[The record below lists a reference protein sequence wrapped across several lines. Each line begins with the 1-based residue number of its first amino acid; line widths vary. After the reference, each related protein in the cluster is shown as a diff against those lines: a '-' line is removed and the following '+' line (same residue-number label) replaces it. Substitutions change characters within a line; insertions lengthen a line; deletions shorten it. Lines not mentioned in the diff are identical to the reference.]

1 MKQNFFWNSLAFS
14 MIQWM
19 LAIWSLVPLPF
30 LNPTCTSRSSQLM
43 YCWSLAW
50 RKLNINLLAC
60 EMNAIVLQ
68 NVLTKCGPLEKG
80 MTNLFSILAWEPQEQ
95 YEKAKNIEL
104 EEELSQVGWC
114 LVFYW
119 GKVEKK
125 KNGSRKNEKAE
136 PRQKRPPLVD
146 VSGGESKV
154 LCCTEQYCIGPC

>member
-1 MKQNFFWNSLAFS
+1 
-14 MIQWM
+14 
-19 LAIWSLVPLPF
+19 
-30 LNPTCTSRSSQLM
+30 
-43 YCWSLAW
+43 
-50 RKLNINLLAC
+50 
-60 EMNAIVLQ
+60 MNAIVLQ

-125 KNGSRKNEKAE
+125 KMAPERM
-136 PRQKRPPLVD
+136 KRLNQGRNDPH
-146 VSGGESKV
+146 
-154 LCCTEQYCIGPC
+154 